1 MTPQHCSLVWVRSTK
16 VVISSPPG
24 IRYSLC
30 SLVTWYITYKVLPAE
45 HWFLP
50 CEGRGLQLV
59 VYEAPAEYGEDP
71 HGEETAEQ
79 PALQSGHLQHH
90 TAALHTLHCL
100 VTRWR
105 WQGPAEDGDLVRRT
119 APTTA
124 VTTINTP
131 MARVEMTRTGMM
143 DTGDTRGLTD
153 ICSSVQVLMTFYAD
167 V

>member
-1 MTPQHCSLVWVRSTK
+1 MRSTK

-45 HWFLP
+45 HWFVP
-50 CEGRGLQLV
+50 CEGCGLQLV
-59 VYEAPAEYGEDP
+59 VYVSPAEYCQHP
-71 HGEETAEQ
+71 HGEEAAEQ
-79 PALQSGHLQHH
+79 PALQRGHLQQH

-105 WQGPAEDGDLVRRT
+105 WQGPAEDGVLVRRT
-119 APTTA
+119 APITA
-124 VTTINTP
+124 AATIISTP

-143 DTGDTRGLTD
+143 DKGDTRGLTD
-153 ICSSVQVLMTFYAD
+153 ICSSVLLLLMF
-167 V
+167 